1 MSVWE
6 LVAAGVLLLCA
17 SMYLGTGWSLSLFT
31 LPNRATMTAAN
42 YYDQIVAPIKR
53 ATRFFTVMTVVMIAA
68 AIALIVGEWGS
79 AYIAA
84 PAVVLAAVVAATGLT
99 TLAHLSAQPE
109 AGRPHHRRRRAPAGA
124 RQVDLPELDPDLVL
138 DGAVGGDG
146 DLLRLQG
153 PMRDPLR
160 LALLA
165 IAAGTFL
172 SGIILIA
179 AQGFVLDL
187 LSAPTTTSDR
197 LFFGIIGMFM
207 AVVGGAL
214 TQTLLRPPASTLVV
228 GWSAVQKLG
237 AAAAMSLAVVLDVFS
252 YWGLALSVFDFSS
265 ALLAIGYWW
274 RIRS

>member
-1 MSVWE
+1 
-6 LVAAGVLLLCA
+6 
-17 SMYLGTGWSLSLFT
+17 
-31 LPNRATMTAAN
+31 
-42 YYDQIVAPIKR
+42 
-53 ATRFFTVMTVVMIAA
+53 
-68 AIALIVGEWGS
+68 
-79 AYIAA
+79 
-84 PAVVLAAVVAATGLT
+84 
-99 TLAHLSAQPE
+99 
-109 AGRPHHRRRRAPAGA
+109 
-124 RQVDLPELDPDLVL
+124 
-138 DGAVGGDG
+138 
-146 DLLRLQG
+146 
-153 PMRDPLR
+153 MRDPLR

-172 SGIILIA
+172 SGIVLIA

-214 TQTLLRPPASTLVV
+214 TQTLLRPPTSTLVV

-252 YWGLALSVFDFSS
+252 YWGLALAVFDFSS

>member
-1 MSVWE
+1 
-6 LVAAGVLLLCA
+6 
-17 SMYLGTGWSLSLFT
+17 
-31 LPNRATMTAAN
+31 
-42 YYDQIVAPIKR
+42 
-53 ATRFFTVMTVVMIAA
+53 
-68 AIALIVGEWGS
+68 
-79 AYIAA
+79 
-84 PAVVLAAVVAATGLT
+84 
-99 TLAHLSAQPE
+99 
-109 AGRPHHRRRRAPAGA
+109 
-124 RQVDLPELDPDLVL
+124 
-138 DGAVGGDG
+138 
-146 DLLRLQG
+146 
-153 PMRDPLR
+153 MRDPLR

-172 SGIILIA
+172 SGIVLIA

-214 TQTLLRPPASTLVV
+214 TQTLLRPPPSSLVV
-228 GWSAVQKLG
+228 GWSALQKLG

-252 YWGLALSVFDFSS
+252 YYGLALAVFDFSS